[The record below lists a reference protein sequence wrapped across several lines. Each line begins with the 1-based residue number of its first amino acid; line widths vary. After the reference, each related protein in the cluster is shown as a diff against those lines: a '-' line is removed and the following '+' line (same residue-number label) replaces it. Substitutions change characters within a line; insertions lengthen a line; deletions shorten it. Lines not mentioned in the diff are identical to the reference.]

1 MNIVL
6 LSIGKTKE
14 RYLLKGIDIYLN
26 RLKYYNNIK
35 LIELPNIKNIKNL
48 SKKDLLL
55 REGDMILK
63 NINQLDHIVLLDSKG
78 KHYNSLN
85 FSSKLQK
92 WMFSSNKR
100 LVFVI
105 GGAYG
110 FSEHIYNRA
119 NESLSL
125 SDMTF
130 SHQMVRLF
138 FLEQLYRAYTIL
150 NNHPYHNN

>member
-14 RYLLKGIDIYLN
+14 RYLLEGIDVYLN

-78 KHYNSLN
+78 RHYNSLN
-85 FSSKLQK
+85 FSSKLYFIIFLVSYCFVNCK
-92 WMFSSNKR
+92 SNFFCYLKNLLCSS
-100 LVFVI
+100 L
-105 GGAYG
+105 
-110 FSEHIYNRA
+110 
-119 NESLSL
+119 L
-125 SDMTF
+125 
-130 SHQMVRLF
+130 
-138 FLEQLYRAYTIL
+138 
-150 NNHPYHNN
+150 